1 MRARRARR
9 TLVTL
14 GLVLGLSGCMPTGR
28 DFARLS
34 PSTFRLGESSVGQA
48 RQVLGD
54 PRDDRSWTRS
64 DNLLQHEGVLRPTPF
79 PVASVSGTLRQLTYG
94 YSWQAGEPATPGVRP
109 SKTLR
114 LWFWNDKLVAYRASS
129 SFKADATDVDEEKV
143 STVQAWKSLKAD
155 VLATFGEP
163 AGIAGYPMTR
173 DPDQQVLI
181 YQGFEWDNAKRQIR
195 SKELYVLVN
204 ILGIVEDVRFD
215 GQTRPTPPPT
225 VTPSTTTVPV
235 YIPAPK
241 QRR

>member
-28 DFARLS
+28 DFARPS

-114 LWFWNDKLVAYRASS
+114 LWFWNDKLVA